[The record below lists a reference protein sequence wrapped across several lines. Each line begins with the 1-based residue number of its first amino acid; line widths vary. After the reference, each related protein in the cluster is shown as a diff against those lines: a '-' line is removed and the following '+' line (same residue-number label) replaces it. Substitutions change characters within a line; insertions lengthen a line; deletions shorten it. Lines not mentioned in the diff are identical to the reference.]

1 MPVAPAGDA
10 SEGGVESADD
20 GPEFD
25 LQLDELR
32 HRLDQFRLLYDSD
45 DEATDRM
52 LNELGGQ
59 GKVEREMLGELA
71 TAKPLARPERFAEAH
86 AVAMHALEVLARN
99 GARPP
104 SRIRAGP
111 FKPVAKFLVQQ
122 VIRFIVRTHQNH
134 VIDAIGDLYTRRL
147 AWIPAGDPWRITMVK
162 ARLDTV
168 RATTAY
174 KAKPG
179 GLPTFLVG
187 GAAVSSITQLTRE
200 GASAAAGSSAGGIV
214 AIIVTF
220 LLLAI
225 SSWVI
230 LRAAAV
236 ARRRIRLTLDRPLAA
251 LWETIGWCGRPP
263 QDAARTFA
271 LVAIALTV
279 AGWVVLPLVALGVLA
294 V

>member
-1 MPVAPAGDA
+1 MAPTDESGGNGDQN
-10 SEGGVESADD
+10 
-20 GPEFD
+20 GPD
-25 LQLDELR
+25 LLKLDELR

-59 GKVEREMLGELA
+59 GKVERQMMGELA
-71 TAKPLARPERFAEAH
+71 TAKPLASPERVAEAH

-104 SRIRAGP
+104 SRLRAGP
-111 FKPVAKFLVQQ
+111 LTPVARFLVQQ

-134 VIDAIGDLYTRRL
+134 VIDAIRELYTRRL
-147 AWIPAGDPWRITMVK
+147 AWIPAGDPWRMVLVR
-162 ARLDTV
+162 ARLDTE
-168 RATTAY
+168 RARDAY
-174 KAKPG
+174 REKPG
-179 GLPTFLVG
+179 GLPTFLLG
-187 GAAVSSITQLTRE
+187 GAAVSSIAQLARG
-200 GASAAAGSSAGGIV
+200 GASAAAGSSAGAVV
-214 AIIVTF
+214 AVAVTF
-220 LLLAI
+220 VLLVI

-251 LWETIGWCGRPP
+251 LWETIGWCGHPP
-263 QDAARTFA
+263 KDAARQFA

-279 AGWVVLPLVALGVLA
+279 AGWVILPLVALGVLA
-294 V
+294 I